1 MRKEQRSTLNMAR
14 QIAFGL
20 FAQGVSIEEVA
31 RSIDR
36 VPSTVG
42 KYLVA
47 YINQE
52 RIEDPSPWVGE
63 QIFERI
69 AEAVARVGADRL
81 GPIFR
86 ALNGEVDY
94 DLIRISIALL
104 RNGNANRD
112 HEWHG

>member
-1 MRKEQRSTLNMAR
+1 
-14 QIAFGL
+14 
-20 FAQGVSIEEVA
+20 
-31 RSIDR
+31 
-36 VPSTVG
+36 VG

-52 RIEDPSPWVGE
+52 RIEDPSPWVDKGAF
-63 QIFERI
+63 QRVAGAI
-69 AEAVARVGADRL
+69 ASLDTDQV
-81 GPIFR
+81 GPIHR
-86 ALNGEVDY
+86 ALGGGVDY